1 MIQVKRAYEPPDP
14 TDGMRILVDRLWPRG
29 LTKHDLSISDWIKEV
44 GPSNELRRW
53 FGHKPER
60 WRSFLS
66 KYFRELDEK
75 EAEWQPILDK
85 ARRYHVTLIYGAKD
99 TEHNNALALKEYLE
113 QKLDNPTCRRAP

>member
-1 MIQVKRAYEPPDP
+1 MIHIKRAYEPPDSS
-14 TDGMRILVDRLWPRG
+14 DGIRILVDRLWPRG
-29 LTKHDLSISDWIKEV
+29 LKKQDLSITDWIKEV

-75 EAEWQPILDK
+75 QAEWQPILDK
-85 ARRYHVTLIYGAKD
+85 ARRHRVTLIYGAKD
-99 TEHNNALALKEYLE
+99 TEHNNAVALRQYLE
-113 QKLDNPTCRRAP
+113 RKLDDPT